1 MLKSKSSRK
10 EQISVK
16 LALEKS
22 NTYRGLGFEVD
33 ISIWLRKMPE
43 PIKYLAFD

>member
-22 NTYRGLGFEVD
+22 NTYRGLGFEVEGGQQG
-33 ISIWLRKMPE
+33 ISKEIMK
-43 PIKYLAFD
+43 